1 MWKWTN
7 PKDIQLLIL
16 DGDSLEEDYLTYS
29 YTINDKKIKTIIV
42 TKKSKALVYENFKKY
57 YDTYNLIHEII
68 IKENCESYS
77 IVSISRDI
85 LFLKSM
91 MEYHIGTILVGSL
104 KYDFLKNIPDYDVFN
119 VEDIVQVLNYKRTGY
134 GAEIFATYND
144 KNPDKNQ
151 KMSLLYC
158 SESITLSD
166 GREQNVD
173 LYFGGR
179 YYANKHMYI
188 LNDPLSYV
196 VKKFKSRYVKAVDLF
211 FDSACI
217 HIARKEKIDYLT
229 YIPLKPKDIEE
240 NKFDRFKSLKL
251 PKLKKGNI
259 RLDNLLKCTK
269 DFSQKGNDLYVRREV
284 VKGTF
289 QIIANVD
296 IENKTIVIVDDVFS
310 TGSTIFEATK
320 TLYEAGAKKVIAII
334 LSVNQLTESSIEYKN
349 LKCKVCGSN
358 MKIRMKNNTGELF
371 FGCENYMEHKD
382 EKNTAKLVLGMDALK
397 KKNKFEIF
405 EIIDLLDEF

>member
-7 PKDIQLLIL
+7 PKDIKLLIL
-16 DGDSLEEDYLTYS
+16 DGDSLEEDYLTYPYS
-29 YTINDKKIKTIIV
+29 IDNKKIKTIIV
-42 TKKSKALVYENFKKY
+42 TKKSKSLVYRNSKKY
-57 YDTYNLIHEII
+57 YDTYNLIQEII
-68 IKENCESYS
+68 KNANCESYS

-119 VEDIVQVLNYKRTGY
+119 VEGIVQVLNYKRTGY

-144 KNPDKNQ
+144 KKP

-166 GREQNVD
+166 ESEQNVD

-188 LNDPLSYV
+188 LNDLLSYV

-217 HIARKEKIDYLT
+217 HIARKEK
-229 YIPLKPKDIEE
+229 
-240 NKFDRFKSLKL
+240 
-251 PKLKKGNI
+251 
-259 RLDNLLKCTK
+259 
-269 DFSQKGNDLYVRREV
+269 
-284 VKGTF
+284 
-289 QIIANVD
+289 
-296 IENKTIVIVDDVFS
+296 
-310 TGSTIFEATK
+310 
-320 TLYEAGAKKVIAII
+320 
-334 LSVNQLTESSIEYKN
+334 
-349 LKCKVCGSN
+349 
-358 MKIRMKNNTGELF
+358 
-371 FGCENYMEHKD
+371 
-382 EKNTAKLVLGMDALK
+382 
-397 KKNKFEIF
+397 
-405 EIIDLLDEF
+405 

>member
-42 TKKSKALVYENFKKY
+42 TKKSKALVYENSKKY

>member
-16 DGDSLEEDYLTYS
+16 DGDSLEEDYLTYPYS
-29 YTINDKKIKTIIV
+29 IDNKKIKTIIV
-42 TKKSKALVYENFKKY
+42 TKKSKSLVYKNSKKY
-57 YDTYNLIHEII
+57 YDTYNLIQEII
-68 IKENCESYS
+68 DANCESYS

-119 VEDIVQVLNYKRTGY
+119 VEGIVQVLNYKRTGY
-134 GAEIFATYND
+134 GAEVFATYND
-144 KNPDKNQ
+144 KKP

-166 GREQNVD
+166 ESEQNVD

-217 HIARKEKIDYLT
+217 HIARKEKIDYFT
-229 YIPLKPKDIEE
+229 YIPLKPKDIKE
-240 NKFDRFKSLKL
+240 NKFDRFKSLNL
-251 PKLKKGNI
+251 PELKKGNI

-284 VKGTF
+284 VKGIF
-289 QIIANVD
+289 QIIENVD
-296 IENKTIVIVDDVFS
+296 IENRTIVIIDDVFS
-310 TGSTIFEATK
+310 TGSTIFEAAK

-358 MKIRMKNNTGELF
+358 MRIRMNNNTGELIP
-371 FGCENYMEHKD
+371 
-382 EKNTAKLVLGMDALK
+382 GMNALK
-397 KKNKFEIF
+397 KKNKFEIY

>member
-1 MWKWTN
+1 MWKWTD

-29 YTINDKKIKTIIV
+29 YSINNKKIKTIIV
-42 TKKSKALVYENFKKY
+42 TKKSKSLVYENSKKY
-57 YDTYNLIHEII
+57 YDTYNLIQEII

-104 KYDFLKNIPDYDVFN
+104 KYDFLKNMPDYDVYTI
-119 VEDIVQVLNYKRTGY
+119 EEIMQVLAYKRTGY
-134 GAEIFATYND
+134 CAEIFATYND
-144 KNPDKNQ
+144 KKPT
-151 KMSLLYC
+151 MLLLYC

-166 GREQNVD
+166 GREQNID

-179 YYANKHMYI
+179 YYANKHKYI
-188 LNDPLSYV
+188 LNDPLSYI
-196 VKKFKSRYVKAVDLF
+196 VKQFKSKYVKAVDLF
-211 FDSACI
+211 FDLACI
-217 HIARKEKIDYLT
+217 YIASIKQVDYFT
-229 YIPLKPKDIEE
+229 YVPLKPNDIEKG
-240 NKFDRFKSLKL
+240 KFDRFKNLKL
-251 PKLKKGNI
+251 SGLKQENI
-259 RLDNLLKCTK
+259 KLDNLLECTK
-269 DFSQKGNDLYVRREV
+269 NFSQKGNDLYVRREV
-284 VKGTF
+284 VKGAF
-289 QIIANVD
+289 KIIENVD
-296 IENKTIVIVDDVFS
+296 VKNKTIVVIDDVFS
-310 TGSTIFEATK
+310 TGSMIFEVAK

-358 MKIRMKNNTGELF
+358 MRIRMNNNTGELF

-382 EKNTAKLVLGMDALK
+382 ESNTGELIPGMNALK
-397 KKNKFEIF
+397 KNNKFEIF
-405 EIIDLLDEF
+405 DIIDLLDEF

>member
-16 DGDSLEEDYLTYS
+16 DGDSLEEDYLTYPYS
-29 YTINDKKIKTIIV
+29 IDNKKIKTIIV
-42 TKKSKALVYENFKKY
+42 TKKSKSLVYKNSKKY
-57 YDTYNLIHEII
+57 YDTYNLIQEII
-68 IKENCESYS
+68 IDANCESYS

-119 VEDIVQVLNYKRTGY
+119 VEGIVQVLNYKRTGY
-134 GAEIFATYND
+134 GAEVFATYND
-144 KNPDKNQ
+144 KKP

-166 GREQNVD
+166 ESEQNVD

-217 HIARKEKIDYLT
+217 HIARKEKTDYFT
-229 YIPLKPKDIEE
+229 YIPLKPKDIKE

-251 PKLKKGNI
+251 PELKKGNI

-289 QIIANVD
+289 QIIENVD
-296 IENKTIVIVDDVFS
+296 IENRTIVIIDDVFS
-310 TGSTIFEATK
+310 TGSTIFEAAK
-320 TLYEAGAKKVIAII
+320 TLY
-334 LSVNQLTESSIEYKN
+334 
-349 LKCKVCGSN
+349 
-358 MKIRMKNNTGELF
+358 
-371 FGCENYMEHKD
+371 
-382 EKNTAKLVLGMDALK
+382 
-397 KKNKFEIF
+397 
-405 EIIDLLDEF
+405 

>member
-1 MWKWTN
+1 M
-7 PKDIQLLIL
+7 
-16 DGDSLEEDYLTYS
+16 
-29 YTINDKKIKTIIV
+29 
-42 TKKSKALVYENFKKY
+42 TKKSKALVYENSKKY

-144 KNPDKNQ
+144 KNPDKNP

-382 EKNTAKLVLGMDALK
+382 EKNTAKLVVGMDALK

>member
-16 DGDSLEEDYLTYS
+16 DGDSLEEDYLTYPYS
-29 YTINDKKIKTIIV
+29 IDNKKIKTIIV
-42 TKKSKALVYENFKKY
+42 TKKSKSLVYKNSKKY
-57 YDTYNLIHEII
+57 YDTYNLIQEII
-68 IKENCESYS
+68 IDANCESYS

-119 VEDIVQVLNYKRTGY
+119 VEGIVQVLNYKRTGY
-134 GAEIFATYND
+134 GAEVFATYND
-144 KNPDKNQ
+144 KKP

-166 GREQNVD
+166 ESEQNVD

-217 HIARKEKIDYLT
+217 HIARKEKIDYFT
-229 YIPLKPKDIEE
+229 YIPLKPKDIKE

-251 PKLKKGNI
+251 PELKKGNI

-289 QIIANVD
+289 QIIENVD
-296 IENKTIVIVDDVFS
+296 IENRTIVIIDDVFS
-310 TGSTIFEATK
+310 TGSTIFEAAK

-358 MKIRMKNNTGELF
+358 MRIRMNNNTGELIP
-371 FGCENYMEHKD
+371 
-382 EKNTAKLVLGMDALK
+382 GMNALK
-397 KKNKFEIF
+397 KKNKFEIY

>member
-16 DGDSLEEDYLTYS
+16 DGDSLEEDYLTYPYS
-29 YTINDKKIKTIIV
+29 IDNKKIKTIIV
-42 TKKSKALVYENFKKY
+42 TKKSKSLVYKNSKKY
-57 YDTYNLIHEII
+57 YDTYNLIQEII
-68 IKENCESYS
+68 IDANCESYS

-119 VEDIVQVLNYKRTGY
+119 VEGIVQVLNYKRTGY
-134 GAEIFATYND
+134 GAEVFATYND
-144 KNPDKNQ
+144 KKP

-166 GREQNVD
+166 ESEQNVD
-173 LYFGGR
+173 LYFGGW

-217 HIARKEKIDYLT
+217 HIARKEKIDYFT
-229 YIPLKPKDIEE
+229 YIPLKPKDIKE

-251 PKLKKGNI
+251 PELKKGNI

-289 QIIANVD
+289 QIIENVD
-296 IENKTIVIVDDVFS
+296 IENRTIVIIDDVFS
-310 TGSTIFEATK
+310 TGSTIFEAAK

-358 MKIRMKNNTGELF
+358 MRIRMNNNTGELF
-371 FGCENYMEHKD
+371 FGCENYMEHEE
-382 EKNTAKLVLGMDALK
+382 EKNTGELIPGMNALK
-397 KKNKFEIF
+397 KKNKFEIY

>member
-1 MWKWTN
+1 
-7 PKDIQLLIL
+7 
-16 DGDSLEEDYLTYS
+16 
-29 YTINDKKIKTIIV
+29 
-42 TKKSKALVYENFKKY
+42 
-57 YDTYNLIHEII
+57 
-68 IKENCESYS
+68 
-77 IVSISRDI
+77 
-85 LFLKSM
+85 M

-119 VEDIVQVLNYKRTGY
+119 VEGIVQVLNYKRTGY
-134 GAEIFATYND
+134 GAEVFATYND
-144 KNPDKNQ
+144 KKP

-166 GREQNVD
+166 ESEQNVD

-217 HIARKEKIDYLT
+217 HIARKEKIDYFT
-229 YIPLKPKDIEE
+229 YIPLKPKDIKE

-251 PKLKKGNI
+251 PELKKGNI

-289 QIIANVD
+289 QIIENVD
-296 IENKTIVIVDDVFS
+296 IENRTIVIIDDVF
-310 TGSTIFEATK
+310 F
-320 TLYEAGAKKVIAII
+320 YWF
-334 LSVNQLTESSIEYKN
+334 ND
-349 LKCKVCGSN
+349 
-358 MKIRMKNNTGELF
+358 F
-371 FGCENYMEHKD
+371 
-382 EKNTAKLVLGMDALK
+382 
-397 KKNKFEIF
+397 
-405 EIIDLLDEF
+405 